1 MIKRLLIGV
10 LYNLLLIPGL
20 VFACYKLYWPREGKT
35 PFGKRALEHFGLG
48 KRASRPDVWLHAVS
62 VGEVIAC
69 VPLVNKLLEEH
80 PNWQILVTTTTATG
94 AQEVTRR
101 LGDKVMHRY
110 SPFDLLPC
118 IGLFLLKNKPKQ
130 LWIMETELWLNWL
143 LLCRAL
149 GIPVKLINARLSA
162 RSANRY
168 QRFAS
173 FAQML
178 LSRLS
183 WIGAQYD
190 HDRDNFIRCG
200 AAPDRVQATGSIK
213 YDLDLNPQRIE
224 KARQER
230 RAQWHERKTLIA
242 ISTHRG
248 EDQIMLDIAAKL
260 RATLSDLLLIIVP
273 RHPERFDE
281 VADLIAPQASFA
293 RRSQNQPVE
302 ANTQVYLAD
311 TMGELLDLLAMS
323 DIAIMGGTFSQIGG
337 HNYLEPAALGLPCVS
352 GPFDFNFQE
361 ISSQLKQAKALVLS
375 ENIDELIAQ
384 LTLWFNDSQCYH
396 AASQA
401 ALHTVQANQGATART
416 LHALVF
422 DMES

>member
-1 MIKRLLIGV
+1 MIKRLFIAL

-20 VFACYKLYWPREGKT
+20 LFACYKLYWPREGKT
-35 PFGKRALEHFGLG
+35 PFGKRAVEHFGFG
-48 KRASRPDVWLHAVS
+48 GRVSRPDVWLHAVS

-69 VPLVNKLLEEH
+69 VPLVKALLKEH
-80 PNWQILVTTTTATG
+80 PNWCVLVTTTSATG
-94 AQEVTRR
+94 AQEVKRR
-101 LGDKVMHRY
+101 LGDTVIHRY

-118 IGLFLLKNKPKQ
+118 ISLFLLKNRPKQ

-143 LLCRAL
+143 LLCRWL
-149 GIPVKLINARLSA
+149 HIPVKLINARLSN
-162 RSANRY
+162 RSAERY

-178 LSRLS
+178 LSRIS

-190 HDRDNFIRCG
+190 HDRANFIRCG
-200 AAPDRVQATGSIK
+200 AAPAHVQAIGSIK
-213 YDLDLNPQRIE
+213 YDLNLDPQRI
-224 KARQER
+224 KQARQIR
-230 RAQWHERKTLIA
+230 QAQWQARKTLIA

-260 RATLSDLLLIIVP
+260 RDTFADLLLIIVP
-273 RHPERFDE
+273 RHPERFDD
-281 VADLIAPQASFA
+281 VAKLIEAQANMA
-293 RRSQNQPVE
+293 RRSQNQPVN
-302 ANTQVYLAD
+302 AQTQVYLAD
-311 TMGELLDLLAMS
+311 TMGELIDLLAMS
-323 DIAIMGGTFSQIGG
+323 DIAIMGGTFDNIGG

-352 GPFDFNFQE
+352 GPHDFNFQE
-361 ISSQLKQAKALVLS
+361 ISQQLQQAQALVLNQ
-375 ENIDELIAQ
+375 NIETLIAQ
-384 LTLWFNDSQCYH
+384 LTLWFNDRQCYH

-401 ALHTVQANQGATART
+401 ALKTVQANQGATART